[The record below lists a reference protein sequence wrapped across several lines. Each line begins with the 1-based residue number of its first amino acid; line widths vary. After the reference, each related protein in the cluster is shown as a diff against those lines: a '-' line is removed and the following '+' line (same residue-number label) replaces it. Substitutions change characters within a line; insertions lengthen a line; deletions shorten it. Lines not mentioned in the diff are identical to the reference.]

1 MKTQFIRCWILFV
14 GMAAVLAAAEATTAN
29 TVWSYR
35 TTSGHIASSPAVGD
49 VDGDGIDE
57 LAVTDT
63 GGNITVLSG
72 NGQPLWTRHV
82 PGPITISPT
91 LADVCPGG
99 TDTGDSRLE
108 LLAVNADGSVY
119 CLDANSGR
127 RIWVYT
133 LPHTVD
139 WGRTSISVNDLDHDG
154 SPEIITGASSG
165 SVVCLSGEGDALWT
179 YAGNHGHTLCP
190 ASGDL
195 DGDGM
200 CETLIAG
207 SASALTCLSHEGG
220 ELWRLGDG
228 KSGASPV
235 VWNLDSD
242 ARPEVVAG
250 IGNEL
255 VVVNGDGTI
264 RWTYAMQKEMDSA
277 ISVADADADG
287 VPEIYAVDLSGF
299 VACLS
304 PGGNLRWSGNVGQRA
319 RRSPSIADVD
329 GDGVAEILV
338 AGYSAAIHVFTP
350 DGTLREPIALPGASN
365 ATATVMKI
373 GNGEANSWR
382 VGVVCPTQDG
392 SMGAFQWHTATEKA
406 IVLWPEYRMNSART
420 ASLPGQSASSAVQIA
435 DVELGTNGQG
445 HNVYRVRVTNP
456 ERQRLTVLLDV
467 HMDGESSKERSKSSR
482 DEIIEC
488 SVPYRIAEKDPARIA
503 FTCTVKDGESVVAR
517 QCSHASVNPFAPE
530 FAEVEQRLMAL
541 DHQIPQLA
549 DPSETERRLSAMRSA
564 LQHDRARAESR
575 GALSV
580 RERGALEET
589 VEETLAAART
599 LSAVVEAALAAQSTS
614 QGSLLICAANPWAPF
629 GGLEEAAEGRTPPAQ
644 LTVEAFDGE
653 IECAALNLFN
663 FGGEA
668 RTLRVELNSIS
679 GGDVASPDTS
689 NAVQAS
695 KVVSLHEVIEVPT
708 LLLEYPSSD
717 ALPLLNQAMTITV
730 PAWSGRQLWLN
741 VDTASLEPGHWS
753 TAVRLRTLEAAPI
766 ELTAG
771 LDITVWDAALS
782 QEQPLRLCHWANV
795 QGSYLREHPEAALK
809 DQVAHGTN
817 VFVSSLP
824 PIAKFNEQGELV
836 GAIDFAAHDAYV
848 RQHAPHGIILFCGYQ
863 GGLQG
868 PGGQEGPAFEKAYG
882 TWLRAW
888 VKHLKELG
896 VGYDGFALYP
906 IDEIGLYPGLVQ
918 SYLRFAR
925 LTREADPNVLM
936 YTDPTTGVT
945 DDEFKELV
953 PYVDIWCPNSSG
965 YLFDRNHDKLE
976 FMKATG
982 NTVWTYECFGVAKHQ
997 NPLAYYRGQA
1007 WHAWHHGLTGIGFW
1021 TYCTSS
1027 DDPWFAPRA
1036 NNEYTMVYGGNGVVS
1051 SKRWEA
1057 VRDGI
1062 EDYSMLALLRDAV
1075 KTDKARQKHLDA
1087 FRDAECVLGAR
1098 ASAIGEYT
1106 RFDEWDAKPG
1116 PDGLANRRRESDEQ
1130 WRSYQTIR
1138 ADIAR
1143 LLSMLTRPE

>member
-1 MKTQFIRCWILFV
+1 MKTQYIWCAILFV
-14 GMAAVLAAAEATTAN
+14 GMAAVLAVAEATTAS
-29 TVWSYR
+29 TVWTYR
-35 TTSGHIASSPAVGD
+35 TDSGHIAGSPAAGD
-49 VDGDGIDE
+49 VNGDGIDE

-82 PGPITISPT
+82 PGPITIAPT

-108 LLAVNADGSVY
+108 LLAVNGDGRIY

-165 SVVCLSGEGDALWT
+165 SVVCLSGEGDELWV
-179 YAGNHGHTLCP
+179 YSGGHGHTLCP

-207 SASALTCLSHEGG
+207 SASALTCLSHEGK

-228 KSGASPV
+228 MCGASPV

-255 VVVNGDGTI
+255 VVVNGDGTV

-299 VACLS
+299 VASLS
-304 PGGNLRWSGNVGQRA
+304 PDGRLRWSGSVGQRA

-350 DGTLREPIALPGASN
+350 DGTLGEQIALPGASN

-373 GNGEANSWR
+373 GSGEANTWR
-382 VGVVCPTQDG
+382 AGVVCPTQDG
-392 SMGAFQWHTATEKA
+392 SMGAFQWPTATDKA
-406 IVLWPEYRMNSART
+406 IAPWPEYRLNAART
-420 ASLPGQSASSAVQIA
+420 ASQPGEPTPETPRIFCV
-435 DVELGTNGQG
+435 DLGTEG
-445 HNVYRVRVTNP
+445 HKHNEYRVHVDNP
-456 ERQRLTVLLDV
+456 ERRRLTVLLDV
-467 HMDGESSKERSKSSR
+467 QMDGKPLKERSRSSR
-482 DEIIEC
+482 DERIEC
-488 SVPYRIAEKDPARIA
+488 SLPYRIVGQDAARLT
-503 FTCTVKDGESVVAR
+503 FTCTVMEGETLVAR
-517 QCSHASVNPFAPE
+517 QRNQAYTRPYARE
-530 FAEVEQRLMAL
+530 IAEAEQRLADL
-541 DHQIPQLA
+541 GHRIPQLA
-549 DPSETERRLSAMRSA
+549 DPSEAERRLSSLRTA
-564 LQHDRARAESR
+564 LQRDRAQSESR

-589 VEETLAAART
+589 LETALAAAKA
-599 LSAVVEAALAAQSTS
+599 LSAQVEGALATTSTS

-629 GGLEEAAEGRTPPAQ
+629 GGLDEAAEGRTPPAQ

-663 FGGEA
+663 FGGKA
-668 RTLRVELNSIS
+668 RTLRVELGPIS
-679 GGDVASPDTS
+679 ESTAASPDK
-689 NAVQAS
+689 AAPVGAS
-695 KVVSLHEVIEVPT
+695 EVVSLHEVIEVPT
-708 LLLEYPSSD
+708 LVLEYPSSD

-741 VDTASLEPGHWS
+741 VNTASLAPGRWS
-753 TAVRLRTLEAAPI
+753 TAVRLRTLEAAPV

-771 LDITVWDAALS
+771 LDIAVWNASLP
-782 QEQPLRLCHWANV
+782 QEQPLRLCHWAHV
-795 QGSYLREHPEAALK
+795 EGSYLKDHPEAALK

-817 VFVSSLP
+817 VFVSSFP
-824 PIAKFNEQGELV
+824 PVAAFNEHGELV

-848 RQHAPHGIILFCGYQ
+848 RRHAPHGIILFGGYQ

-868 PGGQEGPAFEKAYG
+868 PGGLEGPAYEKAYG
-882 TWLRAW
+882 PWLRAW
-888 VKHLKELG
+888 VEHLKELG

-945 DDEFKELV
+945 DEEFKELV

-1021 TYCTSS
+1021 TYCTSN

-1062 EDYSMLALLRDAV
+1062 EDYSMLSLLRNAV
-1075 KTDKARQKHLDA
+1075 KTDEVQQKHPDA
-1087 FRDAECVLGAR
+1087 VGEAERVLGAR

-1106 RFDEWDAKPG
+1106 RFEEWDAKPG
-1116 PDGLANRRRESDEQ
+1116 PEGLTSRRRESDEQ

-1143 LLSMLTRPE
+1143 LLTTMTKPE